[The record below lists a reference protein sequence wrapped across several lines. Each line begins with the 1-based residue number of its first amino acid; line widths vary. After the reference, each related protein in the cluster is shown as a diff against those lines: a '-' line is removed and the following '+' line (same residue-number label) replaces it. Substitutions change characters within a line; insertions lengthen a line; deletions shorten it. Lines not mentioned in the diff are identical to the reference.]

1 VGEEVTSLIQ
11 IGEVVQGPGFEEP
24 APLPELQ
31 DAVLTPDQ
39 LAALVADYEA
49 HVRIGEV
56 ILKGAATA
64 RAMTTNPSLGEAMA
78 ALRSGA
84 VRGVQ
89 VRYIHDGREWWD
101 TLMVTPA
108 GVRLVRIER

>member
-1 VGEEVTSLIQ
+1 MSLIQ
-11 IGEVVQGPGFEEP
+11 IGEVVQGPEFEEP

-31 DAVLTPDQ
+31 DAVLAPEQ
-39 LAALVADYEA
+39 LAALLADYEA
-49 HVRIGEV
+49 HVQIGEV

-64 RAMTTNPSLGEAMA
+64 RAMTTNPSLQDANA

-89 VRYIHDGREWWD
+89 IRYLHDGREWWD
-101 TLMVTPA
+101 TLMATPQ